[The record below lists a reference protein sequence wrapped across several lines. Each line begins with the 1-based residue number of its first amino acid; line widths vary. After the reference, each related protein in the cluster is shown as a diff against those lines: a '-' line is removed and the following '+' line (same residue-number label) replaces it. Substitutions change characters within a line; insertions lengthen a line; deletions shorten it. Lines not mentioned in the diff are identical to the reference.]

1 MKKWLIV
8 LLAAVSLSLFS
19 DTVSAKENLID
30 NELDLKTDRLNK
42 EQGAGSKTQ
51 SFIAEDRL
59 FDTEMMEKV
68 EQANEVK
75 EKKREQEKSEYFLV
89 EVPAVKEIDTDE
101 LFTDGET
108 VKVAQQ
114 EETASAVSSPPSLW
128 PLIAATALLTIV
140 ALFLFHSRRK
150 KRLV

>member
-8 LLAAVSLSLFS
+8 LLAAVSLGLFS

-42 EQGAGSKTQ
+42 EQGAGNKTQ

-128 PLIAATALLTIV
+128 PLIVGTALLTVV

>member
-1 MKKWLIV
+1 MKKLLII
-8 LLAAVSLSLFS
+8 LLAAVSVTLFS
-19 DTVSAKENLID
+19 ATASAKENLLD

-42 EQGAGSKTQ
+42 EQGADNKTQ

-68 EQANEVK
+68 EHAKEVK
-75 EKKREQEKSEYFLV
+75 EKKSEQEKSEYFLV
-89 EVPAVKEIDTDE
+89 EVPAVKEIDTDD
-101 LFTDGET
+101 LFVVGET

-128 PLIAATALLTIV
+128 PLILGTALLTVV

>member
-8 LLAAVSLSLFS
+8 LLTAASFMLVSE
-19 DTVSAKENLID
+19 TASAKENLID
-30 NELDLKTDRLNK
+30 NDLDLKTDRLNK
-42 EQGAGSKTQ
+42 DQGAGNKTQ

-59 FDTEMMEKV
+59 FDVEMMEKV
-68 EQANEVK
+68 EHAKEVK
-75 EKKREQEKSEYFLV
+75 EKKSEQEKSEYFLV
-89 EVPAVKEIDTDE
+89 EVPAVKEIDTED
-101 LFTDGET
+101 LFIGGET

-128 PLIAATALLTIV
+128 PLIVGTALLTVV